1 MDRKL
6 SLFLVFALIS
16 SLLAAGCMQDLGV
29 TVQGQLDETQDSG
42 TIGLDIELGNNQS
55 DEGNNSGQGSN
66 EGSAEQQQNEP
77 IVPTSTGFLILI
89 GLGLLIMAGLVIGL
103 MSQNR
108 ANQ

>member
-1 MDRKL
+1 MNRKM
-6 SLFLVFALIS
+6 SLFLILALIS
-16 SLLAAGCMQDLGV
+16 SLLTTGCMQNLGV

-42 TIGLDIELGNNQS
+42 TIGLDIDLGNNQS
-55 DEGNNSGQGSN
+55 DGGNNSGQGSD
-66 EGSAEQQQNEP
+66 EGSADQQQNEP

-108 ANQ
+108 AGQ